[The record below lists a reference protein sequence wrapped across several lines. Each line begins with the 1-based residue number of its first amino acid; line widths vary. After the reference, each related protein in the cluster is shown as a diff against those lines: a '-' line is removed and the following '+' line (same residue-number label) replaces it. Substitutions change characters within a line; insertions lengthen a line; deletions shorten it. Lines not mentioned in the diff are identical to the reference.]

1 MLKRFFKNLSQSFC
15 IYLLAILNITHAIQN
30 NSYDWLLWAS
40 IGLTA
45 LSLVLSIVDAI
56 KGGAGN
62 D

>member
-15 IYLLAILNITHAIQN
+15 IYLLAILNLAHAIQT

-40 IGLTA
+40 LGLTT
-45 LSLVLSIVDAI
+45 LSLVLSIVAAI
-56 KGGAGN
+56 KGGAEN